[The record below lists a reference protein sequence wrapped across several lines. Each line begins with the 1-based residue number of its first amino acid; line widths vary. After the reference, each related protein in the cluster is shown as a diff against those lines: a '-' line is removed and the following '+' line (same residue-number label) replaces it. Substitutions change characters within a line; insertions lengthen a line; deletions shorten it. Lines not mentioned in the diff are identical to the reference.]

1 MTDFTALLEGGETGK
16 PAIVPGKPEESYLF
30 SQIKLDAK
38 GNAEMPKGRD
48 AKPLHAVEI
57 SKIERWIRE
66 GAVDDS
72 PEGEGNLF
80 SMENKPAYQ
89 KLPLIRT
96 LAHTPDGEHM
106 AQNGFHEVIIAK
118 SGSGQV
124 VARLVGLS
132 ERIESI
138 AFSPDGK
145 MLAVAGGKPGAMG
158 EIQIWEWARS
168 KLLLSHSVTY
178 DTLYGVSWSPDG
190 KSVAFGASDNAVR
203 VINASNG
210 MPEVFMAGHNDWVRG
225 TIFSANGKAV
235 SR

>member
-1 MTDFTALLEGGETGK
+1 
-16 PAIVPGKPEESYLF
+16 
-30 SQIKLDAK
+30 
-38 GNAEMPKGRD
+38 
-48 AKPLHAVEI
+48 
-57 SKIERWIRE
+57 
-66 GAVDDS
+66 
-72 PEGEGNLF
+72 
-80 SMENKPAYQ
+80 
-89 KLPLIRT
+89 
-96 LAHTPDGEHM
+96 M

-225 TIFSANGKAV
+225 TIFLPMVKPF

>member
-1 MTDFTALLEGGETGK
+1 MFPTFQCLAFLTLCLSLFSSFSTAEEKKEISYHKEIKPIFQSNCNGCHQPAKQKGDYLMTEFTALLEGGGTGK

-30 SQIKLDAK
+30 NQIKIDAE

-48 AKPLHAVEI
+48 VKPLHALEI

-72 PEGEGNLF
+72 PEHEESLF
-80 SMENKPAYQ
+80 SMENKPLYQ

-96 LAHTPDGEHM
+96 LVHTPEGQHM

-118 SGSGQV
+118 SGSGQL

-145 MLAVAGGKPGAMG
+145 MLAVAG
-158 EIQIWEWARS
+158 
-168 KLLLSHSVTY
+168 
-178 DTLYGVSWSPDG
+178 
-190 KSVAFGASDNAVR
+190 
-203 VINASNG
+203 
-210 MPEVFMAGHNDWVRG
+210 
-225 TIFSANGKAV
+225 
-235 SR
+235 

>member
-1 MTDFTALLEGGETGK
+1 MFPTFRSLAFLTFCFCLFTSFATAEEKKALSYHKEIKPIFQSNCNGCHQPAKQKGDYLMTEFTALLEGGETGK

-72 PEGEGNLF
+72 PEGEGSLF
-80 SMENKPAYQ
+80 SMENKPVYQ

-118 SGSGQV
+118 SGRAKWLQG
-124 VARLVGLS
+124 
-132 ERIESI
+132 
-138 AFSPDGK
+138 
-145 MLAVAGGKPGAMG
+145 
-158 EIQIWEWARS
+158 
-168 KLLLSHSVTY
+168 
-178 DTLYGVSWSPDG
+178 
-190 KSVAFGASDNAVR
+190 
-203 VINASNG
+203 
-210 MPEVFMAGHNDWVRG
+210 
-225 TIFSANGKAV
+225 
-235 SR
+235 